1 MGKISMRTNQEQ
13 FQLNFTFLFLTIS
26 RIPTTSELPLN
37 KKIYVAT
44 LNVVRCYYKSIL
56 YIITFAFVL

>member
-13 FQLNFTFLFLTIS
+13 FQLNSTFLFLNIS

-37 KKIYVAT
+37 NKIYVTT
-44 LNVVRCYYKSIL
+44 LNVV
-56 YIITFAFVL
+56 